1 MRPTPNVLMRYLA
14 LILALSAH
22 AIGAN
27 VDDARFLKAI
37 AQVESSGRRN
47 VTNGGI
53 NGAVGMYQMR
63 CPAWA
68 DANARLKA
76 AHQPQHDREEWTNP
90 EVQDTMALAYLAV
103 IRSRLKQMG
112 VPDPSVEILALCW
125 NQGCGYARSH
135 GFAPNAY
142 AVKVSS
148 IYLASEQTK

>member
-1 MRPTPNVLMRYLA
+1 MNRLA
-14 LILALSAH
+14 IILIALTAN
-22 AIGAN
+22 AIAAS
-27 VDDARFLKAI
+27 VDDVRFLKAI

-76 AHQPQHDREEWTNP
+76 VHQPQHDRSEWESP
-90 EVQDTMALAYLAV
+90 EVQDVMALAYLAV
-103 IRSRLKQMG
+103 IRTRLKQMG

-135 GFAPNAY
+135 AFAPNAY
-142 AVKVSS
+142 AVKVAS
-148 IYLASEQTK
+148 IYLASESKK